1 VLRRDNWYEFTD
13 DGYVLAISKWTDDRE
28 ALATALK
35 ETGWFFSVGAAIRAA
50 ETVVLTHTWSGV
62 DSEGVLILCDEDGA
76 GGTLVAVAAITIADV
91 EELID

>member
-1 VLRRDNWYEFTD
+1 MLRRDNWYEFD

-35 ETGWFFSVGAAIRAA
+35 ETGWFFTVGAAIRAA
-50 ETVVLTHTWSGV
+50 EIVTLVHTWSGL
-62 DSEGVLILCDEDGA
+62 DSDGALLLCDEDGA
-76 GGTLVAVAAITIADV
+76 GGTLVEVAAITIADV